1 MGPSKAND
9 GKMGFVEMGGKRRV
23 LGTESLIGKSDNF
36 DQFLC
41 ISEKRPKKLCS
52 AWAPAGSL

>member
-23 LGTESLIGKSDNF
+23 LGTGSTG
-36 DQFLC
+36 Q
-41 ISEKRPKKLCS
+41 RKKIKVQCDKY
-52 AWAPAGSL
+52 